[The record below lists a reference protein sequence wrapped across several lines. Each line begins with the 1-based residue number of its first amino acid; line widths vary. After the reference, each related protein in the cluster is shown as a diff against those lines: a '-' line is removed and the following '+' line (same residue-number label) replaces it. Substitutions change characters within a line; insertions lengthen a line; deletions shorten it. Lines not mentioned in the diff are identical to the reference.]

1 MSSRRFVA
9 VIVLLVAACTS
20 LVSFAQMPLA
30 PHSGKGQTV
39 TPVFEGWY
47 RNPDGT
53 HKMHVLPAP
62 ARLENFQPHMHMC
75 GKAMSMEAIYPD
87 GRQELLS
94 HVNNFQWNWHVNY
107 VYADHVAPLLPKGT
121 TLVITAWHDNTM
133 ENPNNP
139 DPEQWVGWG
148 DRTVHEM
155 AHAWVD
161 VTYLEQEDYEM
172 LVAERAS
179 GK

>member
-1 MSSRRFVA
+1 MSNRRFVA

-20 LVSFAQMPLA
+20 LVSFAQM
-30 PHSGKGQTV
+30 
-39 TPVFEGWY
+39 
-47 RNPDGT
+47 
-53 HKMHVLPAP
+53 
-62 ARLENFQPHMHMC
+62 
-75 GKAMSMEAIYPD
+75 
-87 GRQELLS
+87 
-94 HVNNFQWNWHVNY
+94 
-107 VYADHVAPLLPKGT
+107 PLLPKGT

-148 DRTVHEM
+148 DRTVDEM